1 MKISLPLT
9 LALTFIALI
18 IGMGIGFA
26 SSPVYQKTMF
36 EQTNMGLGLAD
47 RWLDLRYLNAMA
59 AHHRGAILMAEK
71 AQKESKRAE
80 IHGLAIAI
88 LDGEPKLI
96 NELYAWKRAWY
107 NDSRVV
113 RDPISPNLSTY
124 DEQFDLR
131 FLNALIAHHEAG
143 IDMTQEVRLKS
154 SNKDVL
160 NNADAVEAF
169 LKGSVVT
176 LKEWRQAWYLQK

>member
-1 MKISLPLT
+1 MKISYALSLSLILT
-9 LALTFIALI
+9 ALI

-26 SSPVYQKTMF
+26 SSPAYLSTMRSA
-36 EQTNMGLGLAD
+36 QPMDLGGAD
-47 RWLDLRYLNAMA
+47 RWIDLRYVNAMA
-59 AHHRGAILMAEK
+59 AHHRGAMLLAEK
-71 AQKESKRAE
+71 AQKESKRTE

-107 NDSRVV
+107 NDSRLVN
-113 RDPISPNLSTY
+113 DPIVPNLSTY
-124 DEQFDLR
+124 DEKFDLR

-143 IDMTQEVRLKS
+143 IEMTTEVRLKS

-169 LKGSVVT
+169 LQDSLVT
-176 LKEWRQAWYLQK
+176 LKDWRQTWYQVN